1 MNAILNLKKLAI
13 YTFLISLCGYLAYM
27 NYERETLLV
36 LHSYDENYAWVRDVN
51 IGIKRSLGNRK
62 NIRIFYHYMD
72 TKSHPDLE
80 FKKKSGVIARRVVDY
95 INPDIVL
102 ACDDDAQEYVMSHY
116 KNRDDIQIV
125 FVGLNAKPE
134 RYGYLNAT
142 NVTGVLERIPYEAVK
157 NVIEIIAKQRN
168 LKPPYRTIHISDQ
181 SIIVGYDDINMHEYP
196 HWFPVKLLKS
206 NLVSTFDEWKRA
218 IRESATVADII
229 LISNY
234 RKVYENDEKKAI
246 VPFKEVIEWSYKNA
260 PVPLIGVNGFVCE
273 EGAALAVGTSPIEQ
287 GELGAQ
293 IVVTLLEKKA
303 KIADI
308 PFQNSAYPMIYIDE
322 QRFNESGYDLP
333 QLYIAFAKTT
343 NNFYQTKHLWEN
355 FKHPGWKKEFEKQ
368 NNGMNK

>member
-1 MNAILNLKKLAI
+1 MNVVLNLKKLAI
-13 YTFLISLCGYLAYM
+13 YLFLICLCGYLGYVS
-27 NYERETLLV
+27 YTRETLLV

-62 NIRIFYHYMD
+62 NVRIFYHYMD

-80 FKKKSGVIARRVVDY
+80 FKKKAGVIARRVVDY
-95 INPDIVL
+95 IKPDIVL
-102 ACDDDAQEYVMSHY
+102 ACDDDAQSEVMRHYVNH
-116 KNRDDIQIV
+116 KNIQIV
-125 FVGLNAKPE
+125 FIGVNAKPE
-134 RYGYLNAT
+134 KYGYLNTT

-157 NVIEIIAKQRN
+157 NVIEILSKQRN

-181 SIIVGYDDINMHEYP
+181 SNIVGYDDINMHEYP
-196 HWFPVKLLKS
+196 HWGPIKLLKS
-206 NLVSTFDEWKRA
+206 DLVSTFDEWKRA
-218 IRESATVADII
+218 ILESAKIADVI

-234 RKVYENDEKKAI
+234 RKVYENDDKKTF
-246 VPFKEVIEWSYKNA
+246 VPFKKVIEWSYKNA
-260 PVPLIGVNGFVCE
+260 SIPIIGVNGFVCE

-303 KIADI
+303 KITEI

-343 NNFYQTKHLWEN
+343 NTFYQTNRLWEN
-355 FKHPGWKKEFEKQ
+355 FKHVG
-368 NNGMNK
+368 